1 MSAARATDAEILSAV
16 REARSVRGAA
26 KALGMARSSVWE
38 RVKRLTGEVQVNDTE
53 LGFASS
59 KGLLGTE
66 PVLPGYALKRST
78 AVYGKEGELVREY
91 VTQAKAPGRIAEIP
105 AGHVVKGYSILKDA
119 EGRVTQE
126 WVKTRIEPGAV
137 DVVAAIKSV
146 FDQYKGRATLAPPPV
161 DTDQD
166 LMSVYVLTD
175 VHHGLLA
182 WGREGGEDYDI
193 SIGSERLRTCMRDLV
208 SMAPRSS
215 EALILNLG
223 DYFHNNDQRNVTPG
237 SGHQLDVDSRYFKV
251 AMTGVTLFQDVIELA
266 LAKHDTVRVRCLR
279 GNHDPEASVALQ
291 IALAAFYHVNPRV
304 TVELDPADMFF
315 HRFGAT
321 LIGACHGD
329 RMKPDRMAMSMAM
342 LRPLDWGASRFRWFL
357 FGHIHHESVKE
368 VGNVRCESFQ
378 TICAK
383 DAYAASHGYLAGQS
397 LNSVTLHRE
406 RGEIGRHRVNVM
418 PVQ

>member
-1 MSAARATDAEILSAV
+1 MPARRATDEAILAAV
-16 REARSVRGAA
+16 RDAGSVKRAA
-26 KALGMARSSVWE
+26 KALGMARSSVQE
-38 RVKRLTGEVQVNDTE
+38 RLARLRNRVQGNDTE
-53 LGFASS
+53 LAFASER
-59 KGLLGTE
+59 GLLGTE

-78 AVYGKEGELVREY
+78 AVYGKEGEVVRQY
-91 VTQAKAPGRIAEIP
+91 VTQAKAPGAIGEIP
-105 AGHVVKGYSILKDA
+105 AGHVVKGVSQLRDA
-119 EGRVTQE
+119 SGRVTQE
-126 WVKTRIEPGAV
+126 WVKTRIDPGAV
-137 DVVAAIKSV
+137 DVVAAIKAV
-146 FDQYKGRATLAPPPV
+146 FDQYKGRATLAPPPT

-182 WGREGGEDYDI
+182 WSKEGGEDYDI

-291 IALAAFYHVNPRV
+291 IALAAFYHAN
-304 TVELDPADMFF
+304 
-315 HRFGAT
+315 
-321 LIGACHGD
+321 
-329 RMKPDRMAMSMAM
+329 
-342 LRPLDWGASRFRWFL
+342 
-357 FGHIHHESVKE
+357 
-368 VGNVRCESFQ
+368 
-378 TICAK
+378 
-383 DAYAASHGYLAGQS
+383 
-397 LNSVTLHRE
+397 
-406 RGEIGRHRVNVM
+406 RG
-418 PVQ
+418 